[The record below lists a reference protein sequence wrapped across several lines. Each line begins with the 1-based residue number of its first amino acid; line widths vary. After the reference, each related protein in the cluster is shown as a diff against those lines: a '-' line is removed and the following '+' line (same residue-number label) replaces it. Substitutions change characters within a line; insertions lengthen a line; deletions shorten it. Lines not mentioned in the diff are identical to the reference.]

1 MKIVRGIPRIYFLC
15 SAELRV
21 IATLQLID
29 HATMVH
35 DRDIERTINEN
46 ELDKWIGI
54 STEISFKYLLT
65 FNDNFM
71 IKFYFTGFSFDWY
84 FNWHGDFQH
93 SKEL

>member
-1 MKIVRGIPRIYFLC
+1 MKIVRGIPRIYFLW

-21 IATLQLID
+21 IATLQLLD
-29 HATMVH
+29 HANMVH